1 MISSKRILHITSV
14 VITSFLFSQVSISC
28 TGDADQPITGDR
40 QSVSI
45 CTLTVVDSIGSCFG
59 DSNYAF
65 GSVDDVYIGPEG
77 RIR

>member
-1 MISSKRILHITSV
+1 MH
-14 VITSFLFSQVSISC
+14 
-28 TGDADQPITGDR
+28 ADQPITGDR

-77 RIR
+77 RTYVLDKTQLTVFVYDAAGIILRTEY